1 MQHLFHQPTAQKWLS
16 SELHFATP
24 APKTSI
30 QTRPM
35 PSLRPTSL
43 VTQLRKS
50 LNPLMR
56 NVFPLLLC
64 SDSSI
69 YTSNHTQTSHY
80 LLSVSFS
87 QTVEVKTIYYPL
99 DGLFFL
105 EFLHPRHISFIHRQ
119 QINYKKLYDR
129 HYLKYSPHPVIQSL

>member
-43 VTQLRKS
+43 VAQLRKS

-56 NVFPLLLC
+56 NVFYLLLF

-69 YTSNHTQTSHY
+69 YIFNHTQTSHY

-87 QTVEVKTIYYPL
+87 QTVGVTTIYYPV
-99 DGLFFL
+99 DGHFSS
-105 EFLHPRHISFIHRQ
+105 EFLHLRHISFIPLQ
-119 QINYKKLYDR
+119 QINYRKSYDKL
-129 HYLKYSPHPVIQSL
+129 YLKYSPHLVIQSW